1 MVDTSLP
8 IIECE
13 CGGKL
18 RVVSHKDG
26 KIVVKECAR
35 CAVDYYNQGIR
46 YEIKSEEKM
55 KQILKRFRNERNS
68 DDSRTYR
75 SSDARNL

>member
-46 YEIKSEEKM
+46 YEMPGIS
-55 KQILKRFRNERNS
+55 LAKRI
-68 DDSRTYR
+68 RTPR
-75 SSDARNL
+75 VVCR